1 LVALPGQ
8 LAFETSSGCAPVNAS
23 AAVALL
29 RSWYS
34 SQAVA

>member
-1 LVALPGQ
+1 MLPGQ
-8 LAFETSSGCAPVNAS
+8 LAFVASSGCAPVNAP
-23 AAVALL
+23 AAAALP